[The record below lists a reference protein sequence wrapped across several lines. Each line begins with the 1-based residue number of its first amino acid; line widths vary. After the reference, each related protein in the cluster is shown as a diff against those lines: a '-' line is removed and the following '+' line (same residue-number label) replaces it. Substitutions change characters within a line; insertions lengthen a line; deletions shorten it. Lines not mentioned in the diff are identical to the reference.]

1 MTIEEKLAFYQ
12 DRYDRLL
19 DPDLWIL
26 SGTLF
31 FGPKLNPNQNQC
43 SVHPLT
49 FLAPMFGSTSS
60 FPISGRLKTARCLA
74 GGLEHAKGGED
85 GRRC

>member
-31 FGPKLNPNQNQC
+31 FGTKTEPKPKSMLSSPTYFFGPNVWLNFQLPD
-43 SVHPLT
+43 
-49 FLAPMFGSTSS
+49 
-60 FPISGRLKTARCLA
+60 IRKT
-74 GGLEHAKGGED
+74 
-85 GRRC
+85 